1 MSATAKPQAGMAM
14 IEALVASL
22 VLGIGMMGAVQLTL
36 QGLHTAADT
45 HQRITAHGLALDAME
60 CHQSARTGCPLNDQ
74 ITAQTVFTRTVTL
87 TPRAGLALTDITVT
101 VQWTSAAR
109 SGTAS
114 NATQL
119 VLHSSRASVALWLGV
134 SLP

>member
-1 MSATAKPQAGMAM
+1 MNAATKPQAGMAM

-36 QGLHTAADT
+36 QGLYTAADT
-45 HQRITAHGLALDAME
+45 RQRITAHGLALDAME
-60 CHQSARTGCPLNDQ
+60 CHQSGRTGCPLNDQ
-74 ITAQTVFTRTVTL
+74 ITAQTDFTRTVTL

-109 SGTAS
+109 SGTTS

-119 VLHSSRASVALWLGV
+119 VLRSSRASVPLWLGV

>member
-1 MSATAKPQAGMAM
+1 MSASAKPQAGLAM
-14 IEALVASL
+14 IEALIASL
-22 VLGIGMMGAVQLTL
+22 VLGIGMMGAIQLTL
-36 QGLHTAADT
+36 QGLYTAADT
-45 HQRITAHGLALDAME
+45 RQRITAHGLALDAME

-87 TPRAGLALTDITVT
+87 MPRAGLALTDITVS

-109 SGTAS
+109 SGAAS
-114 NATQL
+114 NDSQL
-119 VLHSSRASVALWLGV
+119 VLRSSRTSVPLWLGV

>member
-1 MSATAKPQAGMAM
+1 MNTAAKPQAGVAM

-36 QGLHTAADT
+36 QGSYTAADT
-45 HQRITAHGLALDAME
+45 RERITAHGLALDAME
-60 CHQSARTGCPLNDQ
+60 CHLSTPVGCPLNDQ
-74 ITAQTVFTRTVTL
+74 VTAQTLFTRTVQL
-87 TPRAGLALTDITVT
+87 TPRAGLALIDISVT
-101 VQWTSAAR
+101 VRWTSMAR

-114 NATQL
+114 NEQQL
-119 VLHSSRASVALWLGV
+119 VLRSSRSSVPLWVGV

>member
-1 MSATAKPQAGMAM
+1 MSSATKPQAGMAM
-14 IEALVASL
+14 IEAMVASL

-45 HQRITAHGLALDAME
+45 RQRITAHGLALDVME

-87 TPRAGLALTDITVT
+87 TPRAGLTLTDITVT

-119 VLHSSRASVALWLGV
+119 VLRSSRASVPLWLGV